1 MFFREI
7 LQFVVVKIARMP
19 NDGEDGE
26 DDHLPIIAARPSDIA
41 SGIGVQIARH
51 QTTEFGHELRLR
63 EEMLQRC

>member
-7 LQFVVVKIARMP
+7 QQFVVVKIARMP
-19 NDGEDGE
+19 NDGE

-41 SGIGVQIARH
+41 SGIGVQTARH
-51 QTTEFGHELRLR
+51 QTTKFGPELRLR